1 MQEGKPMSE
10 TTAGLI
16 LEALGRYS
24 DRSAAQI
31 SEMTGLSSAVLY
43 PGLAQLEG
51 SGAIESRWYN
61 EQAPYPRRRVYRLV
75 KAVDHEI

>member
-1 MQEGKPMSE
+1 MTD
-10 TTAGLI
+10 TTAELI
-16 LEALGRYS
+16 LEALGRYR

-43 PGLAQLEG
+43 PGLAHLEG

-61 EQAPYPRRRVYRLV
+61 DDAPYPRRRVYRLV
-75 KAVDHEI
+75 KVIDHEV